1 MENKLQF
8 YRLFPKIRDMKKKM
22 LWLFPVLLVV
32 LVGLYAFFIFPGKTP
47 VNPVV
52 LIGLDGADW
61 NIIHPLFERGKLPN
75 LAHLVQEGSW
85 GVLQTM
91 RPTKS
96 PVIWTSIATGK
107 SMIKH
112 GILDYQFVTD
122 NNITIPYSAGE
133 RIAKTFWNILSEE
146 GFTVGLINWFVTFP
160 AEAVNGFLVSDRFR
174 IGVYKYLPEDGVTF
188 PNELKDKI
196 FPQVVMF
203 EHKKF
208 KMILREEGMYDY
220 WTDSQAKKKPIPPS
234 RERQVKNFR
243 IYTLQDKSI
252 ENTTLF
258 LLENIS
264 VDLFATYF
272 RLIDTTSHFA
282 SIFIDEE
289 LRNVWIK
296 ENEELGAPT
305 PETEKRLYQNM
316 ATIIEPVYSYMD
328 RVVGRIINKSP
339 ENAIFILVSD
349 HGFNFSS
356 KGYAHYDTPSIAH
369 GVFAIKGP
377 GVKPGNR
384 LEQVNI
390 FDITPTL
397 LYLFGLPAGE
407 DMDGR
412 VLVEAF
418 QDDFN
423 KSRKVRF
430 IPSYGA
436 SSRSEEAKKPRELDK
451 EVLEDLRSL
460 GYIK

>member
-1 MENKLQF
+1 
-8 YRLFPKIRDMKKKM
+8 MKKM
-22 LWLFPVLLVV
+22 IVWGLPILLVV
-32 LVGLYAFFIFPGKTP
+32 LIGLVALFILPGKNP

-75 LAHLVQEGSW
+75 LARFVQEGSW
-85 GVLQTM
+85 GVLQTA

-133 RIAKTFWNILSEE
+133 RMAKTFWNILSEE
-146 GFTVGLINWFVTFP
+146 GFTVGVINWFVTFP

-174 IGVYKYLPEDGVTF
+174 IGVYKYLPEDGITY

-208 KMILREEGMYDY
+208 KKILLDEGMYDY
-220 WTDSQAKKKPIPPS
+220 WEDSQAKQMPIPPG
-234 RERQVKNFR
+234 RERQIKNFR

-258 LLENIS
+258 LLENIP

-272 RLIDTTSHFA
+272 RLIDTTSHFT
-282 SIFIDEE
+282 SIFVDEE

-296 ENEELGAPT
+296 ENEEMGAPT
-305 PETEKRLYQNM
+305 PETEKKLYQNM
-316 ATIIEPVYSYMD
+316 ASIVEPVYSYLD
-328 RVVGRIINKSP
+328 RVVGRIISKSP
-339 ENAIFILVSD
+339 ENATFVIVSD

-356 KGYAHYDTPSIAH
+356 KGYTHYDTPSIPH

-377 GVKPGNR
+377 GIKPGNK
-384 LEQVNI
+384 LDQVSI
-390 FDITPTL
+390 YDVTPTL
-397 LYLFGLPAGE
+397 LYIFDLPSGE

-412 VLVEAF
+412 VIIDAF
-418 QDDFN
+418 QDDF
-423 KSRKVRF
+423 KRTRKIRL

-436 SSRSEEAKKPRELDK
+436 PSKPGETKKPRELDK

>member
-1 MENKLQF
+1 
-8 YRLFPKIRDMKKKM
+8 MKKM
-22 LWLFPVLLVV
+22 MRWALSLFLLISIGVIVL
-32 LVGLYAFFIFPGKTP
+32 FFLPGRTP
-47 VNPVV
+47 MKPVV

-61 NIIHPLFERGKLPN
+61 NIIHPLIERGKLPN
-75 LAHLVQEGSW
+75 LARFVQEGSW
-85 GVLQTM
+85 GVLETV

-122 NNITIPYSAGE
+122 NNISIPYSAGE
-133 RIAKTFWNILSEE
+133 RRAKTFWNILSEK
-146 GFTVGLINWFVTFP
+146 GFTVGVINWFVTFP
-160 AEAVNGFLVSDRFR
+160 AEPVNGFLVSDRFR

-208 KMILREEGMYDY
+208 KKILREEGMIDY
-220 WTDSQAKKKPIPPS
+220 WADSQAKKMPIPPG
-234 RERQVKNFR
+234 RERQIKNFR

-258 LLENIS
+258 LLENIP

-272 RLIDTTSHFA
+272 RLIDTTSHFT

-289 LRNVWIK
+289 LRKIWIE
-296 ENEELGAPT
+296 ENETLGAPT
-305 PETEKRLYQNM
+305 SETEKKLYANM
-316 ATIIEPVYSYMD
+316 ATIVEPVYSYMD
-328 RVVGRIINKSP
+328 QVVGRIVSRSP
-339 ENAIFILVSD
+339 VDATFILASD
-349 HGFNFSS
+349 HGFNFSP
-356 KGYAHYDTPSIAH
+356 KGYSHYDTPSIAH
-369 GVFAIKGP
+369 GIFAIKGP
-377 GVKPGNR
+377 GIKQGNQ
-384 LEQVNI
+384 LNQVSI
-390 FDITPTL
+390 YDVTPTL
-397 LYLFGLPAGE
+397 LYHFGLPLGE

-412 VLVEAF
+412 VILDAF
-418 QDDFN
+418 VDDV
-423 KSRKVRF
+423 RKKRKIRF
-430 IPSYGA
+430 VSSYGA
-436 SSRSEEAKKPRELDK
+436 PVKADETKKPRDLDK

>member
-1 MENKLQF
+1 LHFGQALPTIGGMKTKWLWF
-8 YRLFPKIRDMKKKM
+8 LPVFLVILAVGYVLFLR
-22 LWLFPVLLVV
+22 
-32 LVGLYAFFIFPGKTP
+32 PGVPP

-61 NIIHPLFERGKLPN
+61 NVIHPLFEQGKLPN
-75 LAHLVQEGSW
+75 LARWVQEGSW
-85 GVLQTM
+85 GVLETV

-122 NNITIPYSAGE
+122 NDIAIPYSAGE

-146 GFTVGLINWFVTFP
+146 GHTVGVVNWFVTFP
-160 AEAVNGFLVSDRFR
+160 AEAVKGFLVSDRFR

-188 PNELKDKI
+188 PNELKDVI

-208 KMILREEGMYDY
+208 KQILRDEDMYDY
-220 WTDSQAKKKPIPPS
+220 WTNSQEKQIPIPPG

-252 ENTTLF
+252 ENTSLF
-258 LLENIS
+258 LLEKIP

-272 RLIDTTSHFA
+272 RLIDTTSHFT

-289 LRNVWIK
+289 LRELWIK
-296 ENEELGAPT
+296 ENEELGGPT
-305 PETEKRLYQNM
+305 PETEKKLYQNM
-316 ATIIEPVYSYMD
+316 SAIVEPVYSYLD
-328 RVVGRIINKSP
+328 HVVGRIIDKSP
-339 ENAIFILVSD
+339 ENATFILVSD
-349 HGFNFSS
+349 HGFNFSP

-377 GVKPGNR
+377 GVKAANR
-384 LEQVNI
+384 LERVHI
-390 FDITPTL
+390 YDITPTL
-397 LYLFGLPAGE
+397 LYLFGLPVGE
-407 DMDGR
+407 DMDGQ

-423 KSRKVRF
+423 KSRKIRF

-436 SSRSEEAKKPRELDK
+436 PMKSEEAIKPRELDK

>member
-1 MENKLQF
+1 
-8 YRLFPKIRDMKKKM
+8 MKKKI
-22 LWLFPVLLVV
+22 LWSLSVVLIV
-32 LVGLYAFFIFPGKTP
+32 LVGLVAFFVFSGKAAL
-47 VNPVV
+47 NPVV
-52 LIGLDGADW
+52 LIGIDGADW
-61 NIIHPLFERGKLPN
+61 NVIQPLFERGKLPHI
-75 LAHLVQEGSW
+75 ARLVREGSW
-85 GVLQTM
+85 GVLHTV

-122 NNITIPYSAGE
+122 NNIAIPYSAGE
-133 RIAKTFWNILSEE
+133 RITKTFWNILSEE
-146 GFTVGLINWFVTFP
+146 GLTVGVINWFVTFP

-208 KMILREEGMYDY
+208 KKILREEGMYDY
-220 WTDSQAKKKPIPPS
+220 WAESQAKKMPIPPG

-258 LLENIS
+258 LLENIP

-272 RLIDTTSHFA
+272 RLIDTTSHFT

-296 ENEELGAPT
+296 ENEELGEPT
-305 PETEKRLYQNM
+305 PETEKMLYENM
-316 ATIIEPVYSYMD
+316 ATIVEPVYSYMD
-328 RVVGRIINKSP
+328 QVIGRIIGKSP
-339 ENAIFILVSD
+339 ENATFILVSD
-349 HGFNFSS
+349 HGFNFSP
-356 KGYAHYDTPSIAH
+356 KGYSHYDTPSIPH

-377 GVKPGNR
+377 NVKPGNQ
-384 LEQVNI
+384 LEQVHI
-390 FDITPTL
+390 YDITPTL
-397 LYLFGLPAGE
+397 LYLFGLPLGE

-412 VLVEAF
+412 VIVEAF
-418 QDDFN
+418 DDGFN
-423 KSRKVRF
+423 KSRKIRY

-436 SSRSEEAKKPRELDK
+436 PSKSEEGKKPRELDK

>member
-1 MENKLQF
+1 
-8 YRLFPKIRDMKKKM
+8 MKKTL
-22 LWLFPVLLVV
+22 LWLLPVLVIAL
-32 LVGLYAFFIFPGKTP
+32 LGFYAFFFHPGTPP

-75 LAHLVQEGSW
+75 LARLVQEGTW
-85 GVLQTM
+85 GILETA

-107 SMIKH
+107 TMIKH

-133 RIAKTFWNILSEE
+133 RITKTLWNILSEE
-146 GFTVGLINWFVTFP
+146 GFTVGVINWFVTFP
-160 AEAVNGFLVSDRFR
+160 AEAVNGYLVSDRFR

-203 EHKKF
+203 EHKKY
-208 KMILREEGMYDY
+208 KQILREEGMYDY
-220 WTDSQAKKKPIPPS
+220 WTDSQAKNMMIPPS

-252 ENTTLF
+252 ENTSLY
-258 LLENIS
+258 LLENIP
-264 VDLFATYF
+264 VDFFATYL
-272 RLIDTTSHFA
+272 RLIDTTSHFT

-289 LRNVWIK
+289 LRKVWIK
-296 ENEELGAPT
+296 ENEELGMPL
-305 PETEKRLYQNM
+305 PETEKKLYQNM
-316 ATIIEPVYSYMD
+316 SVIVEPVYSYMD
-328 RVVGRIINKSP
+328 QVVGRIISKSP
-339 ENAIFILVSD
+339 ENATFILVSD
-349 HGFNFSS
+349 HGFNFSP
-356 KGYAHYDTPSIAH
+356 KGYTHYDTPSIAH
-369 GVFAIKGP
+369 GVIVIKGP
-377 GVKPGNR
+377 GVKSGNR
-384 LEQVNI
+384 LEQACI
-390 FDITPTL
+390 YDITPTL
-397 LYLFGLPAGE
+397 LYLFGLPVSE

-418 QDDFN
+418 EDEFN
-423 KSRKVRF
+423 KKRKVRF
-430 IPSYGA
+430 IPSYGVW
-436 SSRSEEAKKPRELDK
+436 SRSEEAKKPRELDK
-451 EVLEDLRSL
+451 EVLEDLKSL